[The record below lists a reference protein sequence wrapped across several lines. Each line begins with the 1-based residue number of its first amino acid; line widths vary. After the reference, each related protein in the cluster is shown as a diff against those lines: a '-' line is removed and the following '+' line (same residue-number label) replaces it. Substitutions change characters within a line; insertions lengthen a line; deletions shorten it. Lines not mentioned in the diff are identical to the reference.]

1 MAISYPFSIIPIYQK
16 ETLPKTFRN
25 IAFQL
30 NIFLCWLITPARA
43 LFVSWLGWPWHS
55 LCCQITTIR
64 VLWDRKLVKWKLSHV
79 PPTWLTDP
87 PTWCRWV
94 GHPPD
99 AIPAFELRSICHS
112 LQGRLWTGCTSDK
125 SYLYLCVCIC
135 KFVFMYLYLYMC
147 ITLPRRFLC
156 HRMSPRRRRFARR
169 EINVTWQVEVV
180 VYCIRHVM
188 CFVVV
193 YMWTSLCGWHFSF
206 CHLL

>member
-1 MAISYPFSIIPIYQK
+1 MAISFPFSIIPIYQK
-16 ETLPKTFRN
+16 ETLPKAYRN

-30 NIFLCWLITPARA
+30 NIFLCWLITPAGA

-55 LCCQITTIR
+55 LCCQITTIG

-79 PPTWLTDP
+79 S
-87 PTWCRWV
+87 
-94 GHPPD
+94 PD
-99 AIPAFELRSICHS
+99 AIPAFELRSICRS

-125 SYLYLCVCIC
+125 GYLYLCICIS
-135 KFVFMYLYLYMC
+135 VFMYLC

-169 EINVTWQVEVV
+169 EINVTWQEEVV
-180 VYCIRHVM
+180 VYCLRHGK

-193 YMWTSLCGWHFSF
+193 YMWTTPCGWHYSF
-206 CHLL
+206 C